1 MLTIFDKLFWL
12 RAGLGA
18 VTGVLAQFIFG
29 GDYYNG
35 VVLGLLVYLLTY
47 YFARYVWGKNV
58 TRQEMAKLYTS
69 GIGTFVMLYLF
80 FWFLLFTL
88 GVQSL
93 ALALSFSSLP
103 I

>member
-35 VVLGLLVYLLTY
+35 GVLGLLVYLLTY
-47 YFARYVWGKNV
+47 YLARFVWGKNV

-80 FWFLLFTL
+80 FWLLLFTF
-88 GVQSL
+88 GVHSL

>member
-35 VVLGLLVYLLTY
+35 VVLGLLVYLLSY
-47 YFARYVWGKNV
+47 YFARFVWGKKV
-58 TRQEMAKLYTS
+58 TKQEMAKLYTS

-80 FWFLLFTL
+80 FWLLLFTL
-88 GVQSL
+88 GVHSL

>member
-35 VVLGLLVYLLTY
+35 VVLGLLVYLLSY
-47 YFARYVWGKNV
+47 YLARFVWGKNV
-58 TRQEMAKLYTS
+58 TKQEMAKLYTS

-80 FWFLLFTL
+80 FWLLLFTL
-88 GVQSL
+88 GVHSL